1 MNVPMT
7 TIEVNQNAAVIL
19 RMLQQKAEG
28 QGTTLEE
35 LLKPLAAEI
44 SEPEEPQEVSPRN
57 EAMLAVIRRTHERLK
72 NMPVSGST
80 EDSLKTPDEMYSEE
94 DVEGLDVF
102 SLRHM
107 PPEDSFIVQMR
118 FVETGEGEPARY
130 DFSGIFD
137 DEDIEAE

>member
-44 SEPEEPQEVSPRN
+44 SEPEEPREVSPRN
-57 EAMLAVIRRTHERLK
+57 EAMLAVIRRTQERLK
-72 NMPVSGST
+72 NLPVSGST
-80 EDSLKTPDEMYSEE
+80 EETLKLIREARAGAMWGY
-94 DVEGLDVF
+94 
-102 SLRHM
+102 
-107 PPEDSFIVQMR
+107 
-118 FVETGEGEPARY
+118 EPT
-130 DFSGIFD
+130 DT
-137 DEDIEAE
+137 E